1 MRKVTCR
8 SCGRLACVPGRIQIC
23 PRCIT
28 VDRDIIRT
36 RMVPHYK
43 MWETLKMVALA
54 LVVGLA
60 VASALLQ
67 FTDESPDSLVRAR
80 MIAAETP

>member
-8 SCGRLACVPGRIQIC
+8 SCGRLACTPGRIQIC

-36 RMVPHYK
+36 RMVPNYK

-54 LVVGLA
+54 LIVGLS

-67 FTDESPDSLVRAR
+67 FDDNSSDSLVRAR

>member
-1 MRKVTCR
+1 M
-8 SCGRLACVPGRIQIC
+8 ACTPGRIQIC

-36 RMVPHYK
+36 RMVPQYK

-54 LVVGLA
+54 LIVGLS

-67 FTDESPDSLVRAR
+67 FGDESPDSLVRAR

>member
-1 MRKVTCR
+1 
-8 SCGRLACVPGRIQIC
+8 
-23 PRCIT
+23 
-28 VDRDIIRT
+28 
-36 RMVPHYK
+36 MVPHYK

>member
-1 MRKVTCR
+1 
-8 SCGRLACVPGRIQIC
+8 
-23 PRCIT
+23 
-28 VDRDIIRT
+28 
-36 RMVPHYK
+36 MVPNYK

-54 LVVGLA
+54 LIVGLS

-67 FTDESPDSLVRAR
+67 FGDESPDSQVRAR

>member
-1 MRKVTCR
+1 MKKLTCR
-8 SCGRLACVPGRIQIC
+8 SCGRLACTPGRIQIC

-36 RMVPHYK
+36 RMVPHYRIY
-43 MWETLKMVALA
+43 ETLKMVALA
-54 LVVGLA
+54 LIVGLS

-67 FTDESPDSLVRAR
+67 FDDDSPDSQVRAR

>member
-1 MRKVTCR
+1 
-8 SCGRLACVPGRIQIC
+8 
-23 PRCIT
+23 
-28 VDRDIIRT
+28 
-36 RMVPHYK
+36 MVPKYK

-54 LVVGLA
+54 LIVGLS

-67 FTDESPDSLVRAR
+67 FGDESPDSLVRAR

>member
-1 MRKVTCR
+1 
-8 SCGRLACVPGRIQIC
+8 
-23 PRCIT
+23 
-28 VDRDIIRT
+28 
-36 RMVPHYK
+36 MVPHYR

-54 LVVGLA
+54 LIVGLS

-67 FTDESPDSLVRAR
+67 FDDNSSDSIVRSR